1 MVGGGRN
8 NEATAEIRRTAA
20 RDARARGD
28 AAAVHRYSSQS
39 GKLGTKKKKNQERLK
54 CSMKMTYHWST
65 GYEEIILDVGGAS
78 LAV

>member
-1 MVGGGRN
+1 M
-8 NEATAEIRRTAA
+8 RRP
-20 RDARARGD
+20 RRFDARQHVTLGPAGMLPPCTVT
-28 AAAVHRYSSQS
+28 VHRVGNWAQ
-39 GKLGTKKKKNQERLK
+39 KKTKTQERLK